1 MVGAVLSKSP
11 NSVLLSQPV
20 NVTVEP
26 YDHYESFAVVNDSG
40 QGTIH
45 GEFRLLQED
54 GTHLDAKMHLQSKEL
69 IRLGD
74 CTQAAL
80 FTITFN
86 DTLMTELRGK
96 ADTFSNELSIEIQF
110 QYLGRRNEQSDIAYI
125 HVSLD
130 SFSETTSPDVNPMS
144 TESKNSTES
153 TDLCNGNNIM
163 EMSGGLPLC
172 SIYSYR
178 LIACFVF
185 ILLYC
190 Y

>member
-1 MVGAVLSKSP
+1 M
-11 NSVLLSQPV
+11 
-20 NVTVEP
+20 NVTVER
-26 YDHYESFAVVNDSG
+26 YDNYKSFAIVNDSV

-54 GTHLDAKMHLQSKEL
+54 GTHLDVKMHLQSKEL

-74 CTQAAL
+74 CAQTAL

-96 ADTFSNELSIEIQF
+96 VDTFSNELSIMVQF
-110 QYLGRRNEQSDIAYI
+110 QYLGNRNEQSDIAYI

-130 SFSETTSPDVNPMS
+130 NFSETTSGVNPMS

-153 TDLCNGNNIM
+153 TDLCNGNNVTEI
-163 EMSGGLPLC
+163 SGGLSLY
-172 SIYSYR
+172 SIYSY
-178 LIACFVF
+178 LITCFVF
-185 ILLYC
+185 ILLCC